1 MSAAQRSEPVHTAES
16 YERREP
22 TGTIGLGRDGAEHL
36 RGGSEPADTGHD
48 VDECPPTGVVR
59 EPTASDV
66 TVVIPCHN
74 EAGALPGVLAGIP
87 SGFRVIVVDNASTDD
102 TVAVARNAGATVV
115 REPVPGYGSAVH
127 AGVRAAETPLV
138 AVLDGDGSMDAAEL
152 PLLLGQLG
160 AGIDM
165 VAGRRR
171 PVSAGAWPWH
181 ARAGNMLIAA
191 LLRRRHGLPVHDIAA
206 MRVARREGLLALG
219 PLHPRSG
226 YPLALLIRAADA
238 GWRIVEHDVSYRPR
252 THGVS
257 KVSGSV
263 RGTLRAVKDFWSVR

>member
-1 MSAAQRSEPVHTAES
+1 M
-16 YERREP
+16 
-22 TGTIGLGRDGAEHL
+22 GAPE
-36 RGGSEPADTGHD
+36 
-48 VDECPPTGVVR
+48 
-59 EPTASDV
+59 V

-74 EAGALPGVLAGIP
+74 EAGALPGVLAAVP

-102 TVAVARNAGATVV
+102 TAAVARAAGVTVV

-127 AGVRAAETPLV
+127 AGVRAADTELV

-152 PLLLGQLG
+152 SFLLGELD
-160 AGIDM
+160 ADVDM
-165 VAGRRR
+165 VVGRRR
-171 PVSAGAWPWH
+171 PVGAGAWPWH
-181 ARAGNMLIAA
+181 ARAGNLLIAA
-191 LLRRRHGLPVHDIAA
+191 LLRRRHGLQVHDIAA
-206 MRVARREGLLALG
+206 MRVARRERLLALG

-238 GWRIVEHDVSYRPR
+238 GWRIVERDINYRPR

-263 RGTLRAVKDFWSVR
+263 RGTLRAVQDFWSVR